1 MFSFRYITIEDRCLD
16 QEAGE
21 TKLRLDVAGTRDW
34 IPLEY
39 AQNPFTCGVVGGS
52 SLEQALRCMPSL
64 RSISVLTRQRV
75 IHGLPWATV
84 KMILSLPQVQEVSIT
99 GLLLC
104 PFKLPHDDY
113 HLDSVTSVTSFHYE
127 VFSNRFKG
135 MDTRQDYPFPSEEE
149 VLLLVLSRVHPTLE
163 KLTLSAEPAPLLAMS
178 QWSWPRLRE
187 LHLSGERR
195 SLPPVSYMTLL
206 SAMPNLRTLALELTL
221 VSEECT
227 HTDPLWPPGSR
238 MPFPW
243 PDLAHLTVAHPDP
256 ADELYSHLPPS
267 LRTLSLCCRP
277 HKSEQAW
284 IARRLIYT
292 AHAYEY
298 PVLTAAEMLGILG
311 NCHLPRLT
319 RLEVEYEA
327 GEGEGG
333 ELDLL
338 RALGSMFPQLAW
350 LQIHRYRTASA
361 TPSGGD
367 VAAVTSQMQAAGL
380 RSGELDFV
388 VCHSSHNSSD
398 LSTEVESQDE
408 IGQALS
414 SLSRLHT
421 VCAYLDVPH
430 QPMCSYRYPIYYDE
444 GEIEEYTKTLH
455 GVAHRL
461 ARAISSLGTVYLW
474 RPRMTGHIEWAP
486 FKVVRRDNA
495 PASEFEIRC
504 PEDVREYGGP
514 HYPVVPMPYHYN
526 VDP

>member
-1 MFSFRYITIEDRCLD
+1 MPTLRDLSCTEEGVHAVYIWKNSTDHGGSLPRPRELFSHPPIIVCP
-16 QEAGE
+16 EAGE
-21 TKLRLDVAGTRDW
+21 TKLRLNVAGTRDW

-52 SLEQALRCMPSL
+52 SLEQALRRMPAL

-84 KMILSLPQVQEVSIT
+84 QMILSLPQIQEVSIT

-113 HLDSVTSVTSFHYE
+113 HLDSFTPVTSFRYE
-127 VFSNRFKG
+127 VFSNRFDDMG
-135 MDTRQDYPFPSEEE
+135 TRRDYPFPSEEQ
-149 VLLLVLSRVHPTLE
+149 VLLLVLSRIHPAVE
-163 KLTLSAEPAPLLAMS
+163 KLVLSAEPAPLLAMS

-187 LHLSGERR
+187 LRLRGSRR
-195 SLPPVSYMTLL
+195 SLPPVPYMTLL
-206 SAMPNLRTLALELTL
+206 SAMPNLRSLALELTL
-221 VSEECT
+221 VSE
-227 HTDPLWPPGSR
+227 D
-238 MPFPW
+238 
-243 PDLAHLTVAHPDP
+243 
-256 ADELYSHLPPS
+256 HLPPS

-277 HKSEQAW
+277 HKSEKTW

-298 PVLTAAEMLGILG
+298 PVLTSAEMLGILE

-319 RLEVEYEA
+319 RLEIEYEA
-327 GEGEGG
+327 REGEGG

-367 VAAVTSQMQAAGL
+367 VAAVTSQMQA
-380 RSGELDFV
+380 
-388 VCHSSHNSSD
+388 
-398 LSTEVESQDE
+398 VESQDE

-414 SLSRLHT
+414 FLSRLHT

-430 QPMCSYRYPIYYDE
+430 QPMCLYRYPIYYDE
-444 GEIEEYTKTLH
+444 AEIEEYTKTLRD
-455 GVAHRL
+455 VAHRL
-461 ARAISSLGTVYLW
+461 ARTIPSLGTVYLW

-486 FKVVRRDNA
+486 FEVVRRDSA
-495 PASEFEIRC
+495 PASDFEIRC
-504 PEDVREYGGP
+504 PEDVREHGGP
-514 HYPVVPMPYHYN
+514 HYPVVTMPYHYN

>member
-1 MFSFRYITIEDRCLD
+1 MPLIFGKIRRIVAGLFPDPAQFFPTHLSSFV
-16 QEAGE
+16 
-21 TKLRLDVAGTRDW
+21 RLNVAGTRDW

-39 AQNPFTCGVVGGS
+39 AQNPFTCGVVGRS
-52 SLEQALRCMPSL
+52 SLEQALRRMPAL

-75 IHGLPWATV
+75 IHGLLWATV
-84 KMILSLPQVQEVSIT
+84 QMILSLPQIQEVSIT

-113 HLDSVTSVTSFHYE
+113 HLDSFTPVTSFRYE
-127 VFSNRFKG
+127 VFSNRFDG
-135 MDTRQDYPFPSEEE
+135 MDTRQDYPFPSEEQ
-149 VLLLVLSRVHPTLE
+149 VLLLVLSRIHPAVE
-163 KLTLSAEPAPLLAMS
+163 KLVLSAEPAPLLAMS

-187 LHLSGERR
+187 LRLRGSRR
-195 SLPPVSYMTLL
+195 SLPPVPYMTLL
-206 SAMPNLRTLALELTL
+206 SAMPNLRSLALELTL

-277 HKSEQAW
+277 HKSEKAW

-298 PVLTAAEMLGILG
+298 PVLTSAEMLGILE
-311 NCHLPRLT
+311 NCYLPSLT
-319 RLEVEYEA
+319 RLEIEYEA
-327 GEGEGG
+327 REGEGG

-350 LQIHRYRTASA
+350 LQIHRYRAASA

-367 VAAVTSQMQAAGL
+367 VAAVTSQMQA
-380 RSGELDFV
+380 
-388 VCHSSHNSSD
+388 
-398 LSTEVESQDE
+398 VESQDE

-414 SLSRLHT
+414 FLSRLHT

-430 QPMCSYRYPIYYDE
+430 QPTCLYRYPIYYDE
-444 GEIEEYTKTLH
+444 AEIEEYTKTLRD
-455 GVAHRL
+455 VAHRL
-461 ARAISSLGTVYLW
+461 ARTIPSLGTVYLW

-486 FKVVRRDNA
+486 FEVVRRDSA
-495 PASEFEIRC
+495 PASDFEIRC
-504 PEDVREYGGP
+504 PEDVREHGGP